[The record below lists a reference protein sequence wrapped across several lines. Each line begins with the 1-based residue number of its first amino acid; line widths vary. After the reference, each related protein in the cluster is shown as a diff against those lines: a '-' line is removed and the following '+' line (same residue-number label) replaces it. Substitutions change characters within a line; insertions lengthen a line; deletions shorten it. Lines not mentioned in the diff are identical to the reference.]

1 MLILYGATRFGLEFL
16 RDDNPLEQGWWA
28 IYKDATVS
36 QNIGIY
42 LVIVGVVMMTILT
55 KFNPAKP
62 RKAVRKAVRKAT
74 AAKRKKVVKRTTKK
88 EKPTVAA
95 AKVKKDSIGNLKEE
109 VKEDVKGNVKGSV
122 DTPQPE
128 TPATKTST
136 GPIDT
141 PE

>member
-62 RKAVRKAVRKAT
+62 RKAVRKAT

-95 AKVKKDSIGNLKEE
+95 AKVKKDSIGN
-109 VKEDVKGNVKGSV
+109 
-122 DTPQPE
+122 
-128 TPATKTST
+128 
-136 GPIDT
+136 
-141 PE
+141 